1 MYQLDIHKI
10 ADCIFFLDFFFRGT
24 ELLLRGILYLY
35 VDTFREHDLFS
46 QEFLCL
52 YITYVCVYTRP
63 SQIWRIPVG
72 PLACTCVTRYT
83 RSVTDSRVCTHRAY
97 HVCLCIREDTIDK
110 GINSLLRVNECDFAI
125 FDNN

>member
-10 ADCIFFLDFFFRGT
+10 ADCTFFLDFFFRGT

-52 YITYVCVYTRP
+52 YITCVCVYEAQPNMADTGRT
-63 SQIWRIPVG
+63 
-72 PLACTCVTRYT
+72 TCV
-83 RSVTDSRVCTHRAY
+83 
-97 HVCLCIREDTIDK
+97 HVCHP
-110 GINSLLRVNECDFAI
+110 VHA
-125 FDNN
+125 